1 MLRIERA
8 VRTDVED
15 IRTLLDAA
23 GLPQPM
29 PELFRKGSAAFLLAK
44 ENGASLGCIAFE
56 LFGYVALLRSHV
68 LLTEARVRGIVDSS
82 RLVSRLLEEIAQ
94 KGVRIPGILDSLLR

>member
-29 PELFRKGSAAFLLAK
+29 PELFSKGSSAFLLAK
-44 ENGASLGCIAFE
+44 ENGASLGFATIPHDEVPF
-56 LFGYVALLRSHV
+56 ALSESQEFSIHSCANAACMYR
-68 LLTEARVRGIVDSS
+68 
-82 RLVSRLLEEIAQ
+82 
-94 KGVRIPGILDSLLR
+94 RIPSIGQQGRVKA